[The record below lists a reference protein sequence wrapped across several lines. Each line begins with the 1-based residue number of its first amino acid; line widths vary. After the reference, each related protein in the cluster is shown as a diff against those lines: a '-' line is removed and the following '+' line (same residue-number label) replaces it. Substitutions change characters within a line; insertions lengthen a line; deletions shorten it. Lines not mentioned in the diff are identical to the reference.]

1 MFHPNGSRFFSA
13 LLFLYKTVANYIKK
27 TELKLKTE
35 LRDKIGT
42 EHWLIIEIEFY
53 KKNAE

>member
-1 MFHPNGSRFFSA
+1 MLNRNLTTFNTRTNHSRD
-13 LLFLYKTVANYIKK
+13 VANYIKK

-42 EHWLIIEIEFY
+42 EH
-53 KKNAE
+53 